1 MMQYIFFSDLHTIC
15 NLFENMIF
23 VNISWWFFFSPSVLY
38 LSQSLLHS
46 DLSMFYRLAHEV
58 CHTWFGI
65 VIGPLDWT
73 EEWLTEGFCTYLE
86 DIIHTRVL
94 KVKNIKLCAFINI
107 CWIPISVGW
116 TTKLISD
123 LWTAVSNNKL
133 FEYEDNLRWIYICLK
148 LLFSISPQKLMP
160 TKIME
165 TTIHMYYNICFM
177 LKEVTPCLRK
187 YTEFTTCRIC
197 F

>member
-1 MMQYIFFSDLHTIC
+1 MSLQNWFIFSMMQYIFFSDLHTIC

-23 VNISWWFFFSPSVLY
+23 VNISWLFFFSPSVLY

-94 KVKNIKLCAFINI
+94 KVKKNQALCLHQYLLNTNFSGLNYEIN
-107 CWIPISVGW
+107 
-116 TTKLISD
+116 K
-123 LWTAVSNNKL
+123 
-133 FEYEDNLRWIYICLK
+133 
-148 LLFSISPQKLMP
+148 
-160 TKIME
+160 
-165 TTIHMYYNICFM
+165 
-177 LKEVTPCLRK
+177 
-187 YTEFTTCRIC
+187 
-197 F
+197 